1 MRLSEQ
7 LKQAKDARIKLHVG
21 LQVRVRA
28 TDGQTVIEQGR
39 ITEVDIATHTV
50 RVVDE
55 LSGATLEVDVDVD
68 RYEVYVL
75 TPGEQVPL
83 WPPDVSLYVRSSMPG
98 VTKLKTV

>member
-21 LQVRVRA
+21 LEVRIR
-28 TDGQTVIEQGR
+28 TREGETIIDQGR
-39 ITEVDIATHTV
+39 ITEVDVATHTV

-75 TPGEQVPL
+75 EPGEQVPL
-83 WPPDVSLYVRSSMPG
+83 WPPDVSLYVRASMPG
-98 VTKLKTV
+98 VTKFRT